1 MFMPLGLFKEEV
13 RALYLER
20 FNNLCALARAIPAHV
35 LHISLTGAFWQEI
48 ERALEGGH
56 GEETRETI
64 SNNGSVSQPHSGG

>member
-20 FNNLCALARAIPAHV
+20 FNNLCALARVIPAHV

-48 ERALEGGH
+48 ERVLDGGH
-56 GEETRETI
+56 SEETQETI
-64 SNNGSVSQPHSGG
+64 SNNGSGSQPHSGG